1 MSGELFAPPQAP
13 NLSKEGYALIINS
26 ETGGKSYYNKLLKF
40 PTVPPG
46 YSGITWGAGFDGKY
60 NSQAN
65 IIRIWSKLGK
75 DNTVKLAKTSGLNH
89 TKSLKYLPEVKDILV
104 TWDLATEVFNKE
116 TVPQYYNLALRTYPG
131 LDELKP
137 NAIAAVVS
145 CVFNRGNNLIG
156 ASRVE
161 MRDLKPAILKKDYK
175 KMAELFRSMKRLWV
189 GKGQDGLLIR
199 REKEAKLIETCI

>member
-1 MSGELFAPPQAP
+1 LFAPPQAP
-13 NLSKEGYALIINS
+13 TLSKEGYALIVNS
-26 ETGGKSYYNKLLKF
+26 ETGGQGYYNKFLKF

-46 YSGITWGAGFDGKY
+46 YSGISWGAGFDGQFY
-60 NSQAN
+60 SQDN
-65 IIRIWSKLGK
+65 IVRIWTKLGK
-75 DNTVKLAKTSGLNH
+75 ENTIKLSKASGLNH
-89 TKSLKYLPEVKDILV
+89 SKSLKYLSEVKDILV

-145 CVFNRGNNLIG
+145 CVFNRGNNLVG

-161 MRDLKPAILKKDYK
+161 MRDLKPAILQKDYK
-175 KMAELFRSMKRLWV
+175 KMAELFRNMKRLWA
-189 GKGQDGLLIR
+189 GTGQEGLIIR
-199 REKEAKLIETCI
+199 REKESQLIETCIK